1 MIEPENSQIPVS
13 KQCELIGLNRSSL
26 YYEPQGESEYN
37 LYLMRL
43 IDAIYTK
50 APFYGCP
57 KITKELNRWGY
68 PVNHKRIRR
77 LMRLLGLEAIVPKKN
92 LSKRGKGHK
101 IYPYLLKNIKIDCPN
116 QVWATDITYIRM
128 ARGFVYLVAV
138 MDWHSRYVL
147 SWEVSLTIDTEFC
160 QHALSNAL
168 KTGKPEIFNTDQGS
182 QFTADAF
189 TGILKAN
196 DIKISMDGRGSFF
209 DNIFVERL
217 WRSVK
222 YEEVYQ
228 KEYEDVWDA
237 EENISN
243 YFKFYNTERIHQ
255 SLDYRT
261 PEEVYL
267 GKSYPNQMLIEGIE
281 NHLKGTE
288 ILSKG
293 WG

>member
-1 MIEPENSQIPVS
+1 M
-13 KQCELIGLNRSSL
+13 GH
-26 YYEPQGESEYN
+26 GHN
-37 LYLMRL
+37 LYQDGPGFCLPCGSPGL
-43 IDAIYTK
+43 AH
-50 APFYGCP
+50 
-57 KITKELNRWGY
+57 
-68 PVNHKRIRR
+68 PVRFV
-77 LMRLLGLEAIVPKKN
+77 LGGI
-92 LSKRGKGHK
+92 
-101 IYPYLLKNIKIDCPN
+101 
-116 QVWATDITYIRM
+116 
-128 ARGFVYLVAV
+128 
-138 MDWHSRYVL
+138 
-147 SWEVSLTIDTEFC
+147 SLTIDTEFC

-217 WRSVK
+217 WRSVS